1 MRVGKVTLTESHLE
15 QVLRVEPWSTRAFN
29 VQGEKETSTEG
40 EIERCQKSGVTD
52 TTLKYS
58 FVEKFTNSYGDG
70 RDSKFFS
77 AVVF

>member
-1 MRVGKVTLTESHLE
+1 MTDSKSMRVGKVTLTEPHVE
-15 QVLRVEPWSTRAFN
+15 RGLRVEPWSTRAFN

-52 TTLKYS
+52 TTLK
-58 FVEKFTNSYGDG
+58 FTNGYGDG
-70 RDSKFFS
+70 RGCKFFS